1 MSLELPGGV
10 RMALALTGIPA
21 PDCTPESLL
30 GACRRLIGFTDAV
43 HWQSTKATAAG
54 EQVRAG
60 NSGGAIT
67 AMRTSTAGEDGAPAQ
82 TREIVR
88 AALATATGQA
98 SGSFL
103 MAALKVSLAVAA
115 VILFRRLKAAGFF
128 GAAGRVL
135 AEAAIKGIGAL
146 IRVLLRTTYRLLSAI
161 CRWLF
166 ERAGALLA
174 RRRAA
179 RLARPPLPKGTAA
192 PSRAAQPHLGKP
204 ATDAEQAR
212 AVKAWEQATAKRRS
226 QPAKQPDNQPGK
238 QGGEPGSEPGG
249 DS

>member
-10 RMALALTGIPA
+10 QLALALTGNSA

-30 GACRRLIGFTDAV
+30 GACRRLIGFTDSV
-43 HWQSTKATAAG
+43 NWQSAKATAAG
-54 EQVRAG
+54 EQLRAG

-103 MAALKVSLAVAA
+103 MAALKLSLAAAA
-115 VILFRRLKAAGFF
+115 VILIRRLWAAGFF
-128 GAAGRVL
+128 GAAGKVI
-135 AEAAIKGIGAL
+135 AEATIKGIGAL

-179 RLARPPLPKGTAA
+179 RLARPHLPKGTAA
-192 PSRAAQPHLGKP
+192 PSRTAQPHLGKP
-204 ATDAEQAR
+204 ATDPAEEAAEQAR
-212 AVKAWEQATAKRRS
+212 AVKAWEQAAAKRRS
-226 QPAKQPDNQPGK
+226 QPGKPPGK
-238 QGGEPGSEPGG
+238 QGGEPGNE
-249 DS
+249 